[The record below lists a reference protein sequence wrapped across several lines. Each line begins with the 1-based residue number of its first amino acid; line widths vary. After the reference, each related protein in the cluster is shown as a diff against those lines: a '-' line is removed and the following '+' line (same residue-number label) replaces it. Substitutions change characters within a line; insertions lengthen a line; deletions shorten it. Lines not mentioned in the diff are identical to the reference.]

1 MTCFTS
7 RLLYCCLVPSEPF
20 HVEFASYVKDILRRE
35 ASSTDLLVRPSV
47 RPFIEPLV
55 CFSSNCFC
63 IIDLLLLLLLLQD
76 LFFIYRVLRKNY
88 VFSQFTVTPPS
99 STSLFK
105 ALNAMP
111 VYCHSYWLVFFF
123 CTTNSSRMLT
133 GERWQNFG
141 NSWKKTQYLMN
152 TL

>member
-35 ASSTDLLVRPSV
+35 ASSKDLLVRPSV

-76 LFFIYRVLRKNY
+76 LFFYIQGVEEKLCFFTIHCNPSLVNIAVQSSQRNASVL
-88 VFSQFTVTPPS
+88 
-99 STSLFK
+99 SLLLAGIF
-105 ALNAMP
+105 LYN
-111 VYCHSYWLVFFF
+111 
-123 CTTNSSRMLT
+123 
-133 GERWQNFG
+133 Q
-141 NSWKKTQYLMN
+141 
-152 TL
+152 